1 MTALSIFLF
10 GVLFGYGMKCG
21 AVARKQIRDDIAD
34 IKASLE
40 KSK

>member
-10 GVLFGYGMKCG
+10 GCLFGYGMKCG

-40 KSK
+40 K